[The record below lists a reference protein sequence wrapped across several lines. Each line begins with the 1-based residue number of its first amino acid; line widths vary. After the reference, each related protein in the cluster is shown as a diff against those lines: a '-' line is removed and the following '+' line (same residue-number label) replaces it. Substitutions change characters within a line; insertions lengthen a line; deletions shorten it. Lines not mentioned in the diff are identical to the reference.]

1 MFDPG
6 SSAGGTISSSE
17 HDLETL
23 AALRFG
29 SRFVDRQIHCEICQL
44 YCDRTLGVSGLSGLG
59 IKDVPKCQIL
69 ETTTRPRISNL
80 SALPYFRTGLK
91 PPT

>member
-29 SRFVDRQIHCEICQL
+29 SRFVDRQIHCENCQL
-44 YCDRTLGVSGLSGLG
+44 Y
-59 IKDVPKCQIL
+59 
-69 ETTTRPRISNL
+69 
-80 SALPYFRTGLK
+80 
-91 PPT
+91 

>member
-29 SRFVDRQIHCEICQL
+29 SRFVTARFIAKTAN
-44 YCDRTLGVSGLSGLG
+44 RLSGLG
-59 IKDVPKCQIL
+59 MKRVLSHRL
-69 ETTTRPRISNL
+69 ETTST
-80 SALPYFRTGLK
+80 
-91 PPT
+91 

>member
-23 AALRFG
+23 AAL
-29 SRFVDRQIHCEICQL
+29 
-44 YCDRTLGVSGLSGLG
+44 
-59 IKDVPKCQIL
+59 
-69 ETTTRPRISNL
+69 
-80 SALPYFRTGLK
+80 
-91 PPT
+91 

>member
-29 SRFVDRQIHCEICQL
+29 SRFVDRQIHCENCQPSQ
-44 YCDRTLGVSGLSGLG
+44 RTWH
-59 IKDVPKCQIL
+59 
-69 ETTTRPRISNL
+69 ETRPNARYLRQRRVRASQICRH
-80 SALPYFRTGLK
+80 FRTFA
-91 PPT
+91 PA

>member
-29 SRFVDRQIHCEICQL
+29 SRFVDRQNSLRKLPTVSADWAET
-44 YCDRTLGVSGLSGLG
+44 RTFA
-59 IKDVPKCQIL
+59 P
-69 ETTTRPRISNL
+69 
-80 SALPYFRTGLK
+80 A
-91 PPT
+91 

>member
-6 SSAGGTISSSE
+6 SFAGGTISSSE

-29 SRFVDRQIHCEICQL
+29 SRFVDRQIHCENCQP
-44 YCDRTLGVSGLSGLG
+44 S
-59 IKDVPKCQIL
+59 Q
-69 ETTTRPRISNL
+69 
-80 SALPYFRTGLK
+80 RTGHETRAQM
-91 PPT
+91 PDT

>member
-17 HDLETL
+17 HDLETR

-29 SRFVDRQIHCEICQL
+29 SRFVDRQIHCENCQP
-44 YCDRTLGVSGLSGLG
+44 S
-59 IKDVPKCQIL
+59 Q
-69 ETTTRPRISNL
+69 
-80 SALPYFRTGLK
+80 RTGLK
-91 PPT
+91 RVLSHRLETTST